1 MNFICL
7 KLVKQVCE
15 GHEVW
20 IGNAAQTLHPV
31 AGQGLNLGLRD
42 AYLLAEKLACLFKV
56 NNQSQHQLQK
66 SLQEYAKS
74 REIDRRATIGITDF
88 LARVFISPLLPVRLS
103 RGFALTALQWVPPLK
118 TALAR
123 QMMFGRR

>member
-1 MNFICL
+1 L
-7 KLVKQVCE
+7 
-15 GHEVW
+15 
-20 IGNAAQTLHPV
+20 
-31 AGQGLNLGLRD
+31 AG
-42 AYLLAEKLACLFKV
+42 LFKV
-56 NNQSQHQLQK
+56 NDQSQHQVQK

-88 LARVFISPLLPVRLS
+88 LARVFTSPLLPVRLS
-103 RGFALTALQWVPPLK
+103 RGLALTALQWVPPLK